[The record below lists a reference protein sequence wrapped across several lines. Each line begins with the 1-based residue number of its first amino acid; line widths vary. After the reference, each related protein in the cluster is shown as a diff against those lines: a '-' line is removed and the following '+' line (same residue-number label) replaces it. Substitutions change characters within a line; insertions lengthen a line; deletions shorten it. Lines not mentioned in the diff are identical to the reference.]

1 MADLPDPIGLPICG
15 DRQMNYVLLDI
26 AAFILLSLIAM
37 LVLETRK

>member
-1 MADLPDPIGLPICG
+1 
-15 DRQMNYVLLDI
+15 MNYVLLDI